1 MRSAASLGLLACRT
15 CALVSRPAGTEA
27 DTEAK
32 LCPRCGTRL
41 ESRKPASIG
50 RTWALVIAAIA
61 LYVPANTL
69 PIMATSSLWG
79 SQDDTIMS
87 GVLFLWEEGSW
98 YLALIVFLA
107 SILVPLAKI
116 VGLAL
121 LLLSVQ
127 LGWNWDP
134 LERARLYRTIDFIGR
149 WSMLD
154 IFVVA
159 LLSTVVQ
166 LTALA
171 SVRPG
176 PGALAF
182 GAVVV
187 LTMAAS
193 ATFDPRLIW
202 DPAREP
208 HGRTATAA

>member
-1 MRSAASLGLLACRT
+1 MNGLLSCPT
-15 CALVSRPAGTEA
+15 CALVSRPATAGEGG
-27 DTEAK
+27 
-32 LCPRCGTRL
+32 CPRCGTAL
-41 ESRKPASIG
+41 HLRKPRSIA
-50 RTWALVIAAIA
+50 RTWALLIAAMA

-69 PIMATSSLWG
+69 TIMATSSLYG
-79 SQDDTIMS
+79 SQTDTIMS
-87 GVLFLWEEGSW
+87 GILFLWDDGAW
-98 YLALIVFLA
+98 HLALIVFVA
-107 SILVPLAKI
+107 SIFVPLAKMI
-116 VGLAL
+116 GLLL

-127 LGWNWDP
+127 LQWDWRP
-134 LERARLYRTIDFIGR
+134 LERARLYRLLEAIGR

-187 LTMAAS
+187 LTMM
-193 ATFDPRLIW
+193 ATSSFDPRLLW
-202 DPAREP
+202 DGAAGTHE
-208 HGRTATAA
+208 RTVPT